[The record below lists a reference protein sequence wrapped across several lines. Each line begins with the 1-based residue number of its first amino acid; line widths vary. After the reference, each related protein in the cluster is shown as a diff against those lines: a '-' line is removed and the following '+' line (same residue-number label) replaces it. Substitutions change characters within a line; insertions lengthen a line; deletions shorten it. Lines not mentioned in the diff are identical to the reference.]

1 MPPPYKMRVIYRP
14 GRHQTGSQEAHT
26 SLIEN
31 LLHSTPRKQATTTS
45 GNDEAEAGELYYTC
59 HPTSQ
64 PAKPS
69 YHGEDG
75 GEQQQR
81 RRRRRQEEDVQG
93 RADAELGLVGVGGA
107 SARPEDADMARLPRH
122 RRGRGARARRRAA
135 LPPGLGGR
143 PQLPAPPPV
152 RPAPRGHHVAQS
164 HPARGRRRRQRLLL
178 LLLRR
183 WRRLARA
190 AALRATRREQRH
202 QCLQRRRRRRH
213 PGVEHHQ
220 LAHQPR
226 RRRLLPGLH
235 RQQRRRR
242 RLLHLARGHRRLLPV
257 AQVRGGLR
265 PHGPLQRLL
274 RAGLD
279 GGRRRRRLLLGLGG
293 GRRRHCALELLR
305 YTGLLKCGRQGKRKR
320 FESVTDYSRRSI
332 K

>member
-178 LLLRR
+178 LLRR
-183 WRRLARA
+183 WRRLAPPFAPRA
-190 AALRATRREQRH
+190 ENNGTSACSDGDGDATPASSTTSSPTSHADDVSSPDSTVSSAGDVDYYTSLADIDAFFQSPKCVVDYALMDPCSAFFAPDSTAADD
-202 QCLQRRRRRRH
+202 
-213 PGVEHHQ
+213 
-220 LAHQPR
+220 
-226 RRRLLPGLH
+226 
-235 RQQRRRR
+235 
-242 RLLHLARGHRRLLPV
+242 
-257 AQVRGGLR
+257 
-265 PHGPLQRLL
+265 
-274 RAGLD
+274 D
-279 GGRRRRRLLLGLGG
+279 GGCCWAWEEDGG
-293 GRRRHCALELLR
+293 GIALWSFSATLD
-305 YTGLLKCGRQGKRKR
+305 C
-320 FESVTDYSRRSI
+320 
-332 K
+332 